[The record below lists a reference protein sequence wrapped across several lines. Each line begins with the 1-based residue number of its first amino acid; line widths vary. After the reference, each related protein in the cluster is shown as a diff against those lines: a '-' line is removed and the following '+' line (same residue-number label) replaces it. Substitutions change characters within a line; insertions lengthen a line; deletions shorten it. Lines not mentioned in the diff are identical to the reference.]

1 MPPSGKIEIFRR
13 AAAAAR
19 AAREIF
25 RGSLF
30 CLNFMYFLRFEHG
43 FHVQAKLYAPRMLSG
58 VFRAFCGS
66 SDRAPH
72 HATTVSKYAHARA
85 QLAEYAWIPPLTTP
99 IRPHATMHALLH
111 GRLQQS
117 IEHAHKAR
125 RRESPRLALPCRER
139 LSCSGGRGWDSR
151 RRGHSRGGHCA
162 RDLIMTLMIRSPG
175 GASRAAAVAEEQ
187 LRDGRCCGGRG
198 QPGPARTAQVGD
210 SKDAPSSHRQ
220 GDGSDGADSVRPASS
235 LRRVRSTKK
244 SRRSRALAKFGRCR
258 REGASLSLGDRS
270 CEAGEG
276 GLPH

>member
-72 HATTVSKYAHARA
+72 HATTVPKYAHARA

-162 RDLIMTLMIRSPG
+162 RDLIMNTNDSLTWVPHGQRRWQRS
-175 GASRAAAVAEEQ
+175 SSVTAAAAAEGDSLARPELPRRGTQRMHHHPTAKAMGVMVPTPYDLRVA
-187 LRDGRCCGGRG
+187 CGGC
-198 QPGPARTAQVGD
+198 AAQ
-210 SKDAPSSHRQ
+210 
-220 GDGSDGADSVRPASS
+220 
-235 LRRVRSTKK
+235 
-244 SRRSRALAKFGRCR
+244 RSRGAAAL
-258 REGASLSLGDRS
+258 
-270 CEAGEG
+270 
-276 GLPH
+276 

>member
-1 MPPSGKIEIFRR
+1 MPPSGKIEVFGR

-30 CLNFMYFLRFEHG
+30 SLNFMYFLRFEHG
-43 FHVQAKLYAPRMLSG
+43 FQVQAKLYAPRMLSG

-72 HATTVSKYAHARA
+72 HATSVPKYAHARA

-162 RDLIMTLMIRSPG
+162 RDLTC
-175 GASRAAAVAEEQ
+175 RA
-187 LRDGRCCGGRG
+187 G
-198 QPGPARTAQVGD
+198 ARTVETLQ
-210 SKDAPSSHRQ
+210 
-220 GDGSDGADSVRPASS
+220 
-235 LRRVRSTKK
+235 
-244 SRRSRALAKFGRCR
+244 F
-258 REGASLSLGDRS
+258 EM
-270 CEAGEG
+270 
-276 GLPH
+276 